1 MSYMRPVGDDDVPV
15 TSTTQVVSNDS
26 IIVGGSDVG
35 PKRVPCYQ
43 LPSDSPFRQ
52 PGQVCA
58 PSTVFMD
65 TLKSIWDGIA
75 GAGVP
80 SVAPTAPTPPAEPSP
95 PWALILGG
103 GAIGAY
109 FIYKNRKKK

>member
-15 TSTTQVVSNDS
+15 TSPTQVEHNDS
-26 IIVGGSDVG
+26 IIVGDVG
-35 PKRVPCYQ
+35 AKRVPCYE
-43 LPSDSPFRQ
+43 LPADSPWKQ

-58 PSTVFMD
+58 PSSVFMD
-65 TLKSIWDGIA
+65 TLKSIWDGIV

-80 SVAPTAPTPPAEPSP
+80 SVAPTTPTPPAEPSP